1 MQDHRMTLKQLA
13 ITSLPM
19 SLGAIALC
27 GLGAWFWSSGRE
39 LNAEVMR
46 TLFLGL
52 SGMAVP
58 HLVLHD
64 LMPSMIRRFQFERNL
79 NSPSAA

>member
-1 MQDHRMTLKQLA
+1 MEDHHLTLRELA
-13 ITSLPM
+13 WASLPM
-19 SLGAIALC
+19 SLGAIGLCAL
-27 GLGAWFWSSGRE
+27 GMWFWQSGRE
-39 LNAEVMR
+39 LSAELTR

-64 LMPSMIRRFQFERNL
+64 IIPRMVGRTEGVKRLPIRGV
-79 NSPSAA
+79 A

>member
-1 MQDHRMTLKQLA
+1 MTLKQLVMA
-13 ITSLPM
+13 SSPM
-19 SLGAIALC
+19 SLGAIGLC
-27 GLGAWFWSSGRE
+27 GVGAWFWSSGRE
-39 LNAEVMR
+39 LNVEIMR

-64 LMPSMIRRFQFERNL
+64 LMPSLIRRSRFEGNL
-79 NSPSAA
+79 DHPSAA